1 MNQELL
7 SMVSGKFKPKEEA
20 LGSSIWDPTH
30 PLMGPPP
37 PPTPLQTE
45 KFAIM
50 TGLGQRSSEH

>member
-7 SMVSGKFKPKEEA
+7 SMVSGKFKPKEEEA

-37 PPTPLQTE
+37 TPLQTE
-45 KFAIM
+45 KIAIM
-50 TGLGQRSSEH
+50 TGLDQRSSEH